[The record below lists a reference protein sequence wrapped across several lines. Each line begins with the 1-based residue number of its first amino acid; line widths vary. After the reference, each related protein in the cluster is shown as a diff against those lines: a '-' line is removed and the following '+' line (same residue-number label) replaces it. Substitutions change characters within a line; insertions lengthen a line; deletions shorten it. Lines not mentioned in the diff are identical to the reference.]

1 MFDLIPYGRR
11 DRSLVGDLNRWLGGS
26 FLQDFAGVRGFK
38 VDVQD
43 KGDHYLLE
51 ADLPGAK
58 KEDIKINLDGQY
70 LTIRAEQN
78 TEKTEERKNYVYKER
93 SYGSCSR
100 SFDVSGIKTDEIKGK
115 FTDGVLTLTLPKQEE
130 KEGPD
135 TIEIEIED

>member
-38 VDVQD
+38 VDIQD

-51 ADLPGAK
+51 ADLPGAR
-58 KEDIKINLDGQY
+58 KEDIKISLDGQY

-78 TEKTEERKNYVYKER
+78 MEKKEERKDYVYQER

-100 SFDVSGIKTDEIKGK
+100 SFDVSGVKSDEIKGK
-115 FTDGVLTLTLPKQEE
+115 FADGVLTLTLPKQEE
-130 KEGPD
+130 KKEAG